1 MVWRIHSIPMALFSR
16 RMRTL
21 QGTLMHDVFI
31 TVPVAG
37 RMASRRIDATFAAWL
52 GPSHTAS
59 HTVLVGQ
66 PEKTTQFLLLKLP
79 SFIFVGSPQFLG
91 VQHDGRVN
99 SPRCQRVLLARDFQ
113 TSNYFVFKSQFLQGN
128 TIFFIKLYV
137 YIYNMISRLLVSFP
151 QLPDCPNSLLLLV
164 NCPNC
169 GVSVVS
175 GRNLP
180 HHVCCSID
188 YWHSF
193 QHFPKIPS
201 QLLKV
206 NNINSHKVPQTVLN
220 SQKLPETAKCDGPML
235 NYNDLTLR
243 RHPK

>member
-1 MVWRIHSIPMALFSR
+1 MMEESILQDARGCCQLEISR
-16 RMRTL
+16 RPTISCSNPNSFR
-21 QGTLMHDVFI
+21 
-31 TVPVAG
+31 
-37 RMASRRIDATFAAWL
+37 ATPFSSL
-52 GPSHTAS
+52 
-59 HTVLVGQ
+59 
-66 PEKTTQFLLLKLP
+66 
-79 SFIFVGSPQFLG
+79 
-91 VQHDGRVN
+91 
-99 SPRCQRVLLARDFQ
+99 
-113 TSNYFVFKSQFLQGN
+113 NYM
-128 TIFFIKLYV
+128 